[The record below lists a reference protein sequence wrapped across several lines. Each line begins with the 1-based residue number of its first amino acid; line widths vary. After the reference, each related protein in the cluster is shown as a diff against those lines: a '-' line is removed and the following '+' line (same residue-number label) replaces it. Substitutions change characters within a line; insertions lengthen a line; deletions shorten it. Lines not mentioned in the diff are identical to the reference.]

1 MDTEPSKYKE
11 PAFVETIAA
20 ILADRQQQQ
29 TIPADRRTPAAVAL
43 IMRQGS
49 VGPEVLFIERAHHEG
64 DPWSGDLGFPGGK
77 VEAFDAD
84 PYTAAQREAR
94 EEIGIDLAEARY
106 LGCLA
111 EITGATLPVRV
122 TCFVYALDQTPDLSL
137 NREVQDAFWVSLA
150 DLRDMNRHVLASVR
164 IKGNLVPHPAIMLPV
179 PGKPP
184 LWGLT
189 YRLVQHFVALLPPHI

>member
-1 MDTEPSKYKE
+1 MDTGPSKYKE
-11 PAFVETIAA
+11 PAFIETIAA
-20 ILADRQQQQ
+20 ILADRQHQA
-29 TIPADRRTPAAVAL
+29 IPADRRTPAAVAL

-49 VGPEVLFIERAHHEG
+49 AGPEVLFIERAHHEG

-77 VEAFDAD
+77 VEVFDAD
-84 PYTAAQREAR
+84 PLTAAQREAR
-94 EEIGIDLAEARY
+94 EEIGIDLTAARY

-122 TCFVYALDQTPDLSL
+122 TCFVYALDQTPELSL

-150 DLRDMNRHVLASVR
+150 DLRDKNRHVLASVR

-189 YRLVQHFVALLPPHI
+189 YRLVQHFVTLLPPHL